1 MLVAGYV
8 PELYGTHGGTS
19 GARLVRDQGAGH
31 RLGGLVNAAFLL
43 EIVNGGQRSFR
54 HSTYE
59 RVSLGVNT

>member
-1 MLVAGYV
+1 MRLSHFRSCPGAYV

-31 RLGGLVNAAFLL
+31 RLGRLVYAAFLL

-54 HSTYE
+54 LDLQT
-59 RVSLGVNT
+59 G